1 MNSEDFFS
9 KCIRLQEILVTTCL
23 RDISIIDLGA
33 KLRNLVYRSI
43 FSGIGNSVYIQEG
56 VEFSGTSSIEIG
68 NGVRIFK
75 GVRIDARGHKNN
87 KIYLDNGVTIERNV
101 NIRCLENT
109 YIHIEQ
115 DTFIGPDVCI
125 AGPGDIKI
133 GKRCLIAANSGIY
146 ANNYNFSNPIEPIK
160 SQVKSQ
166 GISRKGIVIEDDCWL
181 GHGVTILNG
190 VTIGEG
196 SVISTGA
203 VVTKDVPP
211 YSVVVGV
218 PARVI
223 KSRSKQRVNTRD

>member
-1 MNSEDFFS
+1 
-9 KCIRLQEILVTTCL
+9 
-23 RDISIIDLGA
+23 
-33 KLRNLVYRSI
+33 
-43 FSGIGNSVYIQEG
+43 
-56 VEFSGTSSIEIG
+56 
-68 NGVRIFK
+68 
-75 GVRIDARGHKNN
+75 
-87 KIYLDNGVTIERNV
+87 
-101 NIRCLENT
+101 LENT

-115 DTFIGPDVCI
+115 DTFIGSGVCI

-146 ANNYNFSNPIEPIK
+146 ANNYNFSNPIEPMK
-160 SQVKSQ
+160 YQ

-196 SVISTGA
+196 SVVSTGA

-211 YSVVVGV
+211 DSVVVGV

-223 KSRSKQRVNTRD
+223 KSRSKQQVNTRD

>member
-1 MNSEDFFS
+1 MNSEYFS
-9 KCIRLQEILVTTCL
+9 SKGIRLQEILVTTCL
-23 RDISIIDLGA
+23 RDISIIDLGP

-43 FSGIGNSVYIQEG
+43 FSGIGSSVYIQEG
-56 VEFSGTSSIEIG
+56 VEFTKTSSIEIG
-68 NGVRIFK
+68 NGVCILK

-101 NIRCLENT
+101 NIRSLENT

-115 DTFIGPDVCI
+115 DTFIGPGVCI

-160 SQVKSQ
+160 YQ

-223 KSRSKQRVNTRD
+223 ESRTSKQRANTKG